1 MHNNNYI
8 GYKPNTIGFGEATLA
23 TGGAALPITAII
35 DTAVAVLPFLIPW
48 ISNMFQHPARDANN
62 LIDGIKGQLQNS
74 DARNRLGL
82 VIATGQK
89 ISDKAKDVEAE
100 KLLLWYRQNYPT
112 DYQTLLADDKIY
124 FNNYI
129 LSIRNKVPDGNNMY
143 VNLQRAMFTDN
154 EINYNA
160 TPVTALLSNNKNLLL
175 YGGIALAILLLIK
188 K

>member
-1 MHNNNYI
+1 VNSINYI
-8 GYKPNTIGFGEATLA
+8 GYKDNSNNNVNATLGFIPIA
-23 TGGAALPITAII
+23 LVVKSAITALPY
-35 DTAVAVLPFLIPW
+35 LIPW
-48 ISNMFQHPARDANN
+48 VSNMFQHPAKDANN
-62 LIDGIKGQLQNS
+62 IIDAIKGQLQTS

-100 KLLLWYRQNYPT
+100 KLLLWYKQNYPT

-129 LSIRNKVPDGNNMY
+129 LSIRNRVPDGNNMY
-143 VNLQRAMFTDN
+143 VNLQRAMFTDS